1 MHNAPDEGTYNSA
14 LLPTEEG
21 SPPVMRTPAIVKRLK
36 QGMGNDVGL
45 PHVQILLILVLCTYL
60 IHQRHS
66 ELDLTDSPLS
76 GDLE

>member
-1 MHNAPDEGTYNSA
+1 MNDAPDEGTYNSA
-14 LLPTEEG
+14 VLPTEEG
-21 SPPVMRTPAIVKRLK
+21 SPPVMTTPAIVKQLK
-36 QGMGNDVGL
+36 LGMGNNVRL
-45 PHVQILLILVLCTYL
+45 PHFQIFLILVLCTYL